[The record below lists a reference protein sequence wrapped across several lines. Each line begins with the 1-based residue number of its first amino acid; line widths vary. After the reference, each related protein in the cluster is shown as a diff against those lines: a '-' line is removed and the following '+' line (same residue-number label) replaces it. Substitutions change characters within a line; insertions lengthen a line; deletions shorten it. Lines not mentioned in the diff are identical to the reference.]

1 MRQAKRGS
9 KRKRSRA
16 ALPVLGAAG
25 VSLTMAGGA
34 SANTPAVEVRS
45 QDSGPRILL
54 AEEEIFDVSLATFYV
69 FEKERDFGPGVR
81 LAAGRGAAAAA
92 VMAAAA
98 AARHMVPLSA
108 ARMAAL
114 AAVQA
119 IPAVGVAVEVAVAE
133 VAEVAAA
140 AAVAWAYG

>member
-16 ALPVLGAAG
+16 ALPVLGAG
-25 VSLTMAGGA
+25 
-34 SANTPAVEVRS
+34 
-45 QDSGPRILL
+45 
-54 AEEEIFDVSLATFYV
+54 
-69 FEKERDFGPGVR
+69 
-81 LAAGRGAAAAA
+81 
-92 VMAAAA
+92 A

-119 IPAVGVAVEVAVAE
+119 IPVVGVAVEVTGAE